1 MDQPSK
7 TLLSFAAGV
16 LGTTAVG
23 YIVYKQLQLQTP
35 TSFAAATA
43 PPPPPP
49 QTDVTGCIGNT
60 PIVALDP
67 TKLNVAGCVAHIY
80 AKLEFQNPGGSVK
93 DRVALAMIEDAERKG
108 LITPGVTTLVEA
120 TSGNTGIALAMC
132 GASKGY
138 KVVVAMPRLQSM
150 LERYILVRS
159 FGGQV
164 LLSEPELKSQGF
176 LDLAATYAKE
186 HDHCYLTQQFTNP
199 ANPRS
204 HYLTTGPEVWAQMN
218 GAVDAVVMGAGTGG
232 TAVGIGQYLK
242 EHNPNCKICVV
253 EPAES
258 RVMQGAVHRIHSI
271 VGIGTGLHVPMLAG
285 LDPGAPYVSGQG
297 RGLVDEFLA
306 SDSPDALDCALLLA
320 RSHGLLVG
328 PSTGAAVVAALALG
342 QREEMRGKR
351 ILVIAPSSGV
361 RYLQH
366 PMFKLLRNEAF
377 EALSEVGGASGA
389 GDARDARDARGASGA
404 SGGLGPGEGDV
415 SIADAAATVA
425 ATAAAAAKRDLVQ
438 RVETCILM
446 LARQLLE
453 TSSLSVHDNLID
465 HGATSLTAMLLL
477 GKLRTS
483 LTGVLEGSEIHG
495 LKLAIIKER
504 LWGSTRDLALGVVGV
519 DINGV
524 DLPCSPFL
532 TANVTIEYCGG

>member
-1 MDQPSK
+1 MDQPSN

-16 LGTTAVG
+16 LGTAAVG
-23 YIVYKQLQLQTP
+23 YIVYKQLQTT
-35 TSFAAATA
+35 TSFAATA
-43 PPPPPP
+43 PPPPP

-60 PIVALDP
+60 PIVAIDP

-186 HDHCYLTQQFTNP
+186 HDNCYLTQQFTNP

-204 HYLTTGPEVWAQMN
+204 HYLTTGPEVWTQMN

-232 TAVGIGQYLK
+232 TAVGIGQYIK

-297 RGLVDEFLA
+297 RGLVDEFL
-306 SDSPDALDCALLLA
+306 STNSPDALDCSLLLA

-366 PMFKLLRNEAF
+366 PMFKLLRNAAF

-389 GDARDARDARGASGA
+389 SGA
-404 SGGLGPGEGDV
+404 SGGLGPGEGGV
-415 SIADAAATVA
+415 SIADAAVAVAATVA

-438 RVETCILM
+438 RVETCILT

-524 DLPCSPFL
+524 DLPSSPFL